1 MLTSKACS
9 AAGIKAKRVS
19 NLKTRLFKAHNAD
32 ISKHCIWLSYPMCAC
47 RYAELNG
54 DTRSFTPEEED
65 LFDRSAEFAYASFR
79 DKAAESRR
87 MPIEELQKHAQGRV
101 WSGKRALEIGLI
113 DGLGGVERAISIA
126 KQEAGIGKP
135 ALSWHLVVLPLRV

>member
-1 MLTSKACS
+1 MLCEHLVLTSSHAVHAES
-9 AAGIKAKRVS
+9 DA
-19 NLKTRLFKAHNAD
+19 
-32 ISKHCIWLSYPMCAC
+32 CAC

-87 MPIEELQKHAQGRV
+87 MPKEELQKHAQGRV

-113 DGLGGVERAISIA
+113 DGLGGVDRAISIA
-126 KQEAGIGKP
+126 KQEAGIGE
-135 ALSWHLVVLPLRV
+135 

>member
-1 MLTSKACS
+1 MLGLALVYS
-9 AAGIKAKRVS
+9 ALMR
-19 NLKTRLFKAHNAD
+19 RLAHATCKD
-32 ISKHCIWLSYPMCAC
+32 IFFDWAVHAH

-79 DKAAESRR
+79 DKAAGSRG

-101 WSGKRALEIGLI
+101 WSGRRALQNGLV
-113 DGLGGVERAISIA
+113 DGLGGIDRAISIA
-126 KQEAGIGKP
+126 KQEAGIGEL
-135 ALSWHLVVLPLRV
+135 AAYCWHAPFWPTGV

>member
-1 MLTSKACS
+1 MKAHRGHCCCLTSLS
-9 AAGIKAKRVS
+9 DAARAE
-19 NLKTRLFKAHNAD
+19 LTA
-32 ISKHCIWLSYPMCAC
+32 CAC

-87 MPIEELQKHAQGRV
+87 MPKEELQKHAQGRV
-101 WSGKRALEIGLI
+101 WSGKRALDIGLI
-113 DGLGGVERAISIA
+113 DGLGGVDRAISIA
-126 KQEAGIGKP
+126 KQEAGIGESLESP
-135 ALSWHLVVLPLRV
+135 AVSAAGIQEGQG